1 MYIRFDK
8 IDGFIRVYDGTRYL
22 ILLGAE
28 KYDFNYMKIKY
39 LIGVKNG
46 ITFVFS
52 HNYAKIKFD

>member
-1 MYIRFDK
+1 MHIRFDK

-46 ITFVFS
+46 IPFVFS
-52 HNYAKIKFD
+52 HNYAKTRFD